1 MNLNNQA
8 RNRQARWPKPVRML
22 RQTIVIT
29 AFALLSIGS
38 PAAATSIDDLPE
50 LGDASS
56 SLFSPE
62 MERQIGRD
70 FLKQLH
76 AALPTVSDPVL
87 KYWAERQLFELTGHS
102 DLKEK
107 VLSVVLIDSDE
118 LNAFAA
124 PGGVIGV
131 NLGLMLYAQ
140 DIHEYSSVIAH
151 ELAHLSQRH
160 FARGVERQRAA
171 TLPTVLGMLAAI
183 AIGAAAGGD
192 AGLAAISATQAT
204 AQANA
209 LRYSRVREQEADRI
223 GMRTLVAAGMDPDG
237 MARMFERMQ
246 RAHRHSRKPPEFL
259 LTHPLSDSRI
269 SDARN
274 QAADLDAR
282 LRSREFADSPDFQLM
297 RARVEVRYADS
308 DQSAVSLFRARLR
321 DDPDSDAAAYGL
333 ALALSRIGEHEQALD
348 TFKRVYE
355 GSPNKLLFV
364 ATQAELL
371 TAAKRGEAAE
381 RLLAK
386 HLILNPDNPPLTSL
400 YARALSSQGQH
411 TDAEQVLQRQSRQ
424 RPEDVDVWYELAE
437 TAGLAGNVIGVH
449 QARAEYFALHG
460 AYTRAIQHLEYARQ
474 LVNRGDRKTVARLEA
489 RLLELREQLD
499 ARRNA

>member
-1 MNLNNQA
+1 MRLNNVPRQS
-8 RNRQARWPKPVRML
+8 NRLASLALAVCLVALPVS
-22 RQTIVIT
+22 QTSSVW
-29 AFALLSIGS
+29 
-38 PAAATSIDDLPE
+38 ATSIDDLPE

-70 FLKQLH
+70 FLKQIH

-107 VLSVVLIDSDE
+107 VLSVVLIDAEE

-124 PGGVIGV
+124 PGGVVGV
-131 NLGLMLYAQ
+131 NLGLMLYAR

-160 FARGVERQRAA
+160 FARGVEKQRQA
-171 TLPTVLGMLAAI
+171 TIPNVLGLLAAI

-192 AGLAAISATQAT
+192 AGIAAISATQA
-204 AQANA
+204 ASQASA

-246 RAHRHSRKPPEFL
+246 RAHRHTRKPPEFL
-259 LTHPLSDSRI
+259 LTHPLSDTRI

-274 QAADLDAR
+274 QAANLEAR
-282 LRSREFADSPDFQLM
+282 IQARQYRDSPDFRLM
-297 RARVEVRYADS
+297 RARVEVRYAES
-308 DQSAVSLFRARLR
+308 TQSAVTLFRTRLR
-321 DDPDSDAAAYGL
+321 NNPSDEAAAYGL
-333 ALALSRIGEHEQALD
+333 ALALSKQGQHEDAID
-348 TFKRVYE
+348 TFKRVFD
-355 GSPNKLLFV
+355 SNPNKLLFV

-371 TAAKRGEAAE
+371 IAAQRGEEAE
-381 RLLAK
+381 RLLGK
-386 HLILNPDNPPLTSL
+386 HLVLNPDNPPLTSI
-400 YARALSSQGQH
+400 YARSLIAQGQH
-411 TDAEQVLQRQSRQ
+411 HDAEQVLTRQSKQ

-474 LVNRGDRKTVARLEA
+474 LVNRGDRKAVARLEA
-489 RLLELREQLD
+489 RILQLREQLD
-499 ARRNA
+499 AARNA

>member
-1 MNLNNQA
+1 MTLNNTEI
-8 RNRQARWPKPVRML
+8 RQLPRRPTL
-22 RQTIVIT
+22 RRLL
-29 AFALLSIGS
+29 ALALIATLPLSVTHS
-38 PAAATSIDDLPE
+38 VAATSIDDLPE
-50 LGDASS
+50 LGDTSS

-70 FLKQLH
+70 FLKQIH
-76 AALPTVSDPVL
+76 AGLPTVSDPVL

-102 DLKEK
+102 ELKEK
-107 VLSVVLIDSDE
+107 VLSVVLIDAEE

-124 PGGVIGV
+124 PGGVVGV
-131 NLGLMLYAQ
+131 NLGLMLYAR

-171 TLPTVLGMLAAI
+171 TIPTVLGMLAAI

-223 GMRTLVAAGMDPDG
+223 GMRTLVAAGLDPDG

-246 RAHRHSRKPPEFL
+246 RAHRHSRRPPEFL
-259 LTHPLSDSRI
+259 LTHPLSDTRI

-274 QAADLDAR
+274 QAADLNAR
-282 LRSREFADSPDFQLM
+282 VRASQFEDSPDFQLM

-308 DQSAVSLFRARLR
+308 DQAAITLFRARLR
-321 DDPDSDAAAYGL
+321 DNPENDAAAYGL
-333 ALALSRIGEHEQALD
+333 ALALSRNDRHDEAID
-348 TFKRVYE
+348 TFKRVFD
-355 GSPNKLLFV
+355 SNPSKLLYV

-371 TAAKRGEAAE
+371 IAAERGDAAE

-386 HLILNPDNPPLTSL
+386 HLVLNPDNPPLTSI
-400 YARALSSQGQH
+400 YARSLTAQGQH
-411 TDAEQVLQRQSRQ
+411 DDAEQVLLRQSKQ
-424 RPEDVDVWYELAE
+424 RPEDVDVWFELAE

-460 AYTRAIQHLEYARQ
+460 IYTRAIQHLEYARQ
-474 LVNRGDRKTVARLEA
+474 LVNRSDRKTVARLEA
-489 RLLELREQLD
+489 RILQLREQLD